1 MICSP
6 HLGGDVGPIL
16 YCLAPLWYYPT
27 NQSSMRYSITPEI
40 YVSTPGAKCTAK
52 LGQLCLLTGDLP
64 DFVWRFELN
73 RDAGITVKML
83 PEVEAGLVREAG
95 TILAIYLS
103 TLLTG
108 YSTGFSAVA
117 VPDIKVERRWER

>member
-1 MICSP
+1 
-6 HLGGDVGPIL
+6 
-16 YCLAPLWYYPT
+16 
-27 NQSSMRYSITPEI
+27 
-40 YVSTPGAKCTAK
+40 
-52 LGQLCLLTGDLP
+52 
-64 DFVWRFELN
+64 
-73 RDAGITVKML
+73 ML
-83 PEVEAGLVREAG
+83 PEVDVGLVREAG